1 MLTTKTLKDKNIENR
16 LKDKT
21 LLQLR
26 AVIAN
31 IILLNKADSKEE
43 EEELKVY

>member
-1 MLTTKTLKDKNIENR
+1 MLTTKTLEDKNIENR

-21 LLQLR
+21 LLQLK
-26 AVIAN
+26 ATVASIT
-31 IILLNKADSKEE
+31 LLSKADSKEE